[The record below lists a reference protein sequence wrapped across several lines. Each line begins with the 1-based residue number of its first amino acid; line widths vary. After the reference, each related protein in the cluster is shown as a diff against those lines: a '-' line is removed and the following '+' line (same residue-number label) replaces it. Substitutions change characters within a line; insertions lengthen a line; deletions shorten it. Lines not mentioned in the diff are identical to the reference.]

1 MGNRRGLARLA
12 LKFLRANVTRPRVK
26 FPAPSSSV
34 ASSGGA
40 VARPA
45 AGESGGFT
53 PGAAGPVLRPP
64 AGVGAPAAA
73 PKIDWNTLPEVQVLT
88 TADLE
93 RTRQEVER
101 GRWRETWEAMRLVA
115 ALGAVVVLLAL
126 GYSLAQQ
133 LLNRRPSDALLA
145 SIGQQVGAE
154 LLRRHGSEQQPL
166 EFAEASARLLAIDDD
181 GRATYELVVTLRARE
196 ALYAPASTNGA
207 QAYLDLQRAVADAQA
222 KLVQARLYSARP
234 DLATPPMLPPLLMQT
249 HRAGERRE
257 FVVPLD
263 CAQRPWSWRVVPRFD
278 QLTERTAPFTGQVLA
293 MQPARFLSF
302 GTVEGRAQMRRLQQ
316 EARDYVLAV
325 QRALVT
331 AGR

>member
-1 MGNRRGLARLA
+1 M
-12 LKFLRANVTRPRVK
+12 
-26 FPAPSSSV
+26 
-34 ASSGGA
+34 
-40 VARPA
+40 
-45 AGESGGFT
+45 
-53 PGAAGPVLRPP
+53 LRPHP
-64 AGVGAPAAA
+64 GEGVAPAA
-73 PKIDWNTLPEVQVLT
+73 PKVDWHTLPEVQILT

-101 GRWRETWEAMRLVA
+101 GRWRETWEAVRLFA

-133 LLNRRPSDALLA
+133 LLNRHPSEALLA
-145 SIGQQVGAE
+145 AVGQQVGAE
-154 LLRRHGSEQQPL
+154 LLRRHGTEQQPL
-166 EFAEASARLLAIDDD
+166 EFAGASARPLEVEDD

-196 ALYAPASTNGA
+196 ALYAPAATNGA

-222 KLVQARLYSARP
+222 KFVQARLYAARP
-234 DLATPPMLPPLLMQT
+234 DLATPPAFLPLLMQT

-278 QLTERTAPFTGQVLA
+278 RVTERTAPFTGQVLA
-293 MQPARFLSF
+293 LQPARFIAF

-325 QRALVT
+325 QRALVA